1 MQTLSSI
8 WVRVLS
14 IALLIIAGWWII
26 HSHLMIDEQHLLE
39 NQQLQQRVAELEAAL
54 LAREQ
59 RIVELEKELHAKEEQ
74 GIGSILEKTNKVVT
88 DGWQKLLNTIN
99 QELNKTQ
106 NEVQG
111 RLEKME
117 SEESDQT
124 LWEQSEPK

>member
-1 MQTLSSI
+1 MQTLSST

-14 IALLIIAGWWII
+14 IALLIIVGWWII

-111 RLEKME
+111 RLENME
-117 SEESDQT
+117 AEESDQT

>member
-14 IALLIIAGWWII
+14 IALLIIVGWWII

-59 RIVELEKELHAKEEQ
+59 RIVQLEKELHAKEEQ

>member
-39 NQQLQQRVAELEAAL
+39 NQQLQQRVAKLEAAL

-59 RIVELEKELHAKEEQ
+59 RIVQLEKELHAKEEQ
-74 GIGSILEKTNKVVT
+74 GIGSILKKTNKVVT
-88 DGWQKLLNTIN
+88 DSWQKLLNTIN
-99 QELNKTQ
+99 QELGKTQ
-106 NEVQG
+106 NEMQG
-111 RLEKME
+111 ALEEME
-117 SEESDQT
+117 EEDGDPASDQT
-124 LWEQSEPK
+124 LKSK